1 MIQLLFVIVLNV
13 ILNSIIQLLF
23 VIVSNV
29 ILNTMLLLNIRVDA
43 NQLRVRNFM
52 LMMLWS

>member
-52 LMMLWS
+52 LMMLWL